1 MAIPI
6 PRHVVVEFYQA
17 FVAACSTHDLE
28 RIAPF
33 LHDDVEWI
41 IAGPV
46 EVLTFCGTRRGKAA
60 VLDLIARV
68 APAVFHIRDF
78 VREELLVDGNRVAA
92 LIRVAGVQRG
102 TGAAISY
109 RIAQFMRF
117 NLHQVVQ
124 FRAVIDSFDAA
135 EQVLGRPIDVGLHAH
150 RAGAL
155 VGDLVKL

>member
-17 FVAACSTHDLE
+17 FVAACSTRDLD

-33 LHDDVEWI
+33 LHDNVEWI
-41 IAGPV
+41 ITGPV

-135 EQVLGRPIDVGLHAH
+135 EQVLGRPIDVGMHAR
-150 RAGAL
+150 RAGDL
-155 VGDLVKL
+155 IGDLVKL

>member
-1 MAIPI
+1 VAIPL
-6 PRHVVVEFYQA
+6 PRHVVMEFYQA
-17 FVAACSTHDLE
+17 FVAACSTRDLD

-33 LHDDVEWI
+33 LHDDVEWTI
-41 IAGPV
+41 TGPV

-68 APAVFHIRDF
+68 VPSVFRIKDF
-78 VREELLVDGNRVAA
+78 VREELLVDGERAAA

-117 NLHQVVQ
+117 RLHQVVQ

-135 EQVLGRPIDVGLHAH
+135 EQVLGRQIEIGQPAERADGPI
-150 RAGAL
+150 
-155 VGDLVKL
+155 GDLIKV

>member
-1 MAIPI
+1 
-6 PRHVVVEFYQA
+6 VEFYQA

-135 EQVLGRPIDVGLHAH
+135 EQVLGRPIDVGLHAQ
-150 RAGAL
+150 RTGDL